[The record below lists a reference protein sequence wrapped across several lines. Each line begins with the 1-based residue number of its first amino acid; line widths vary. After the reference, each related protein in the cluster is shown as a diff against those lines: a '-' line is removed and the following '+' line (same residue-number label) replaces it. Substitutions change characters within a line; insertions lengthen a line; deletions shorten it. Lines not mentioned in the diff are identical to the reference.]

1 MPPQGSVKGCPG
13 PAYPS
18 WTPSM
23 ALRGAVGGQHV
34 VRSATKARRLPDP
47 RSPGALSVVV
57 PLPHC
62 RGPQQTTPNNTQTVE
77 RTGVPTAPPSPSP
90 QSTTGPGA
98 VEPCDPT
105 SVSASPHTPPPRPS
119 PHTLARA
126 GGGLGTVRSPAGL
139 ETGHSGQ
146 SGPVVCS
153 GDGCCD
159 REPRPPEGASVVPH
173 VRFGGSAVVHNTMHC
188 STLVCWGV

>member
-1 MPPQGSVKGCPG
+1 
-13 PAYPS
+13 
-18 WTPSM
+18 M

-62 RGPQQTTPNNTQTVE
+62 RGPQHTTPNNTQTVE
-77 RTGVPTAPPSPSP
+77 RTGVPTAPPPSSP

-159 REPRPPEGASVVPH
+159 REPRPPEGAAAPNPTQPPAPAQTLRTCVRLPSNVP
-173 VRFGGSAVVHNTMHC
+173 
-188 STLVCWGV
+188 LPP

>member
-1 MPPQGSVKGCPG
+1 
-13 PAYPS
+13 
-18 WTPSM
+18 M

-62 RGPQQTTPNNTQTVE
+62 RGPQHTTPNNTQTVE
-77 RTGVPTAPPSPSP
+77 RTGVPTAPPPPLLP

-159 REPRPPEGASVVPH
+159 REPRPPEGAAAPTQPNPTPRPCPDPQN
-173 VRFGGSAVVHNTMHC
+173 VRMSPIECSAAPLTAPPSPSPRPAH
-188 STLVCWGV
+188 

>member
-1 MPPQGSVKGCPG
+1 
-13 PAYPS
+13 
-18 WTPSM
+18 M

-62 RGPQQTTPNNTQTVE
+62 RGPQHTTPNNTQTVE
-77 RTGVPTAPPSPSP
+77 RTGVPTAPPPSP

-126 GGGLGTVRSPAGL
+126 GGGLGIWGLCAVRRALRLGIRVSQVQSCAAGTGAVTVSL
-139 ETGHSGQ
+139 DHQ
-146 SGPVVCS
+146 KGPQLQPNPT
-153 GDGCCD
+153 
-159 REPRPPEGASVVPH
+159 PRPCPDPQN
-173 VRFGGSAVVHNTMHC
+173 VRTSPMECPAAPLTAPPSPSPRPGH
-188 STLVCWGV
+188 